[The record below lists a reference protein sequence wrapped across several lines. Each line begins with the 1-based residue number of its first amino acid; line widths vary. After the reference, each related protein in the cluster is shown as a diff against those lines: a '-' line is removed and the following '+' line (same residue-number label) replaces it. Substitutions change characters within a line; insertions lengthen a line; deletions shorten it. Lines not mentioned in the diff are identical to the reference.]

1 MNHNDNILLLLNEKY
16 GWETSELD
24 KNTLEL
30 VEDVANASI
39 EIYKSQ
45 MMAKAMFPKSETEE
59 EKVQYSL
66 FRMMHFLE
74 ATSHDKKFLLEYDKW
89 GKGSELHEAMR
100 NAFPKI
106 GYFISLIRKRL
117 AKSPRLDSKILETN
131 DEMSYWLL
139 ECHEHIA
146 YQVGLDKEKP

>member
-1 MNHNDNILLLLNEKY
+1 MNHNDNILLHLHEKY

-24 KNTLEL
+24 KTTLEL
-30 VEDVANASI
+30 IQDTANAAV
-39 EIYKSQ
+39 EVYKSQ
-45 MMAKAMFPKSETEE
+45 MMAKAMFPKAETQE

-89 GKGSELHEAMR
+89 GDKSELHEAMR
-100 NAFPKI
+100 KSFPKI
-106 GYFISLIRKRL
+106 GYFISLIKKRL
-117 AKSPRLDSKILETN
+117 VKAPRLDSKILETN

-146 YQVGLDKEKP
+146 YQVGLDKEK